1 MRALSPFSWLSRW
14 LDRRID
20 ARIAAHSAD
29 PLAEGYRL
37 VREAETATATA
48 GLLPGHGPLV
58 EEAAADIRAATAVA
72 GRLRAPGWMGA

>member
-1 MRALSPFSWLSRW
+1 MRALAPFSWLARW

-37 VREAETATATA
+37 VREAESATTIAA
-48 GLLPGHGPLV
+48 RLPGHERLA

-72 GRLRAPGWMGA
+72 DRTPGWMGS